1 MTELGHEVIK
11 MFDLTGKRALITGST
26 QGIGLAVAKAFAEQG
41 AEVIIHGA
49 TSIEKCKKAADR
61 IPEATLVV
69 CDLEDTDAA
78 EKIYAQTGD
87 VDILVL
93 NASIQYRTE
102 WQSVPYDEFEKQMK
116 VNVYSSLALTQK
128 YQSSMVK
135 KGWGRIIMVGSVQQH
150 RPNPAMPIYS
160 ASKAAQM
167 SLVECLSKDLA
178 PTGVTVNNISPGV
191 IATPRNDAVLSD
203 PKFYE
208 NVMKKIPMAIPGSTD
223 DCIGAF
229 LLLASEEGKYI
240 TGADIKIDG
249 GMSL

>member
-1 MTELGHEVIK
+1 
-11 MFDLTGKRALITGST
+11 MFDLKGKKALITGST
-26 QGIGLAVAKAFAEQG
+26 QGIGLAVAKAFAAQG
-41 AEVIIHGA
+41 AKVIIHGA
-49 TSIEKCKKAADR
+49 TSAEKCKKAAEQ
-61 IPEATLVV
+61 ISGAEYIV
-69 CDLEDTDAA
+69 CDLGDTDAA
-78 EKIYAQTGD
+78 DKIYQKTGD
-87 VDILVL
+87 VDILIL
-93 NASIQYRTE
+93 NASIQFRTQ
-102 WQSVPYDEFEKQMK
+102 WQDVPYDEFERQMK

-135 KGWGRIIMVGSVQQH
+135 NGWGRIIMVGSVQQH

-203 PKFYE
+203 PDFYT
-208 NVMKKIPMAIPGSTD
+208 NVMKKIPMAIPGQTN

>member
-1 MTELGHEVIK
+1 
-11 MFDLTGKRALITGST
+11 MFSLKGKKALITGST

-49 TSIEKCKKAADR
+49 TSEEKCKKAL
-61 IPEATLVV
+61 EAVGGTDYVV
-69 CDLEDTDAA
+69 CNLADTDAA
-78 EKIYAQTGD
+78 EKIYSKTGD

-93 NASIQYRTE
+93 NASVQYRTI
-102 WQSVPYDEFEKQMK
+102 WQDVPYDEFEQQMK
-116 VNVYSSLALTQK
+116 VNVFSSLALIQK
-128 YQSSMVK
+128 YQGAMVK
-135 KGWGRIIMVGSVQQH
+135 NGWGRIITVGSVQQH

-160 ASKAAQM
+160 ASKSAQM
-167 SLVECLSKDLA
+167 SLVECISKDLA

-203 PKFYE
+203 PVFYE
-208 NVMKKIPMAIPGSTD
+208 KVMQKIPMAMPGQAY
-223 DCIGAF
+223 DCVGAF

-240 TGADIKIDG
+240 TGSDIKIDG